1 MAADLIMPTLPGDQ
15 QSRHFF
21 PQQRPH
27 HQRNQSYQI
36 SVGPQISPIN
46 THESTSPDSISSNP
60 TSPRAYQAR
69 QARPMY
75 MPAALRPNL
84 FPSKAKNKSVVD
96 DAASASS
103 TESDTTLRRTNSS
116 IMNLPGMSVFGNRLS
131 RVSTGDSTR
140 SSIDGDFDLE
150 MFPEVMAFPTRKHWK
165 PDSESSVCDDP
176 TCKRTFSY
184 FTRRHHC
191 RKCGNIFCDFHS
203 TFAVPLD
210 QDAKFNPRAAPSR
223 TCRHCFEE
231 FKSWYSRNSSRASSA
246 ASSDAPNPVPSTPIA
261 AGGQGDRSE
270 LLEDPRLLPVYLGIG
285 TGAPSR
291 RTRDARPSS

>member
-1 MAADLIMPTLPGDQ
+1 MAADLIMPTLPGDH

-21 PQQRPH
+21 QQRPQ

-46 THESTSPDSISSNP
+46 TNESTSPDSIASNP
-60 TSPRAYQAR
+60 TSPRAYHAR
-69 QARPMY
+69 QVRPMY

-84 FPSKAKNKSVVD
+84 FPSKTKNKTVD

-103 TESDTTLRRTNSS
+103 TESDSTLRRTNSS
-116 IMNLPGMSVFGNRLS
+116 IMNLPGMAVFSNRLS
-131 RVSTGDSTR
+131 RVSTGESTR

-150 MFPEVMAFPTRKHWK
+150 MFPRVTDLPTRKHWK
-165 PDSESSVCDDP
+165 PDAESTVCDDP

-191 RKCGNIFCDFHS
+191 RKCGNIFCDSHS
-203 TFAVPLD
+203 TFAAPLD
-210 QDAKFNPRAAPSR
+210 QDAKFNPRAPPSR
-223 TCRHCFEE
+223 TCSHCFEE
-231 FKSWYSRNSSRASSA
+231 FKNWYSRNSSRASSA

-261 AGGQGDRSE
+261 AGGQVGGTT
-270 LLEDPRLLPVYLGIG
+270 LPRGPEV
-285 TGAPSR
+285 AASVP
-291 RTRDARPSS
+291 RDWNWSTF

>member
-1 MAADLIMPTLPGDQ
+1 MAADLIMPTIPGDQ

-21 PQQRPH
+21 PQQRSQH
-27 HQRNQSYQI
+27 NQSYQI

-60 TSPRAYQAR
+60 ASPRAYQQAR
-69 QARPMY
+69 QVRPMY

-84 FPSKAKNKSVVD
+84 FPSKKAQNKSMD

-116 IMNLPGMSVFGNRLS
+116 IMNLPGMSVFNNRLS

-140 SSIDGDFDLE
+140 SSLDGDFDLE
-150 MFPEVMAFPTRKHWK
+150 MFPEVTALPSRKHWK
-165 PDSESSVCDDP
+165 PDSQSSVCDDP

-203 TFAVPLD
+203 TFAAPLD
-210 QDAKFNPRAAPSR
+210 QDAKFNPRAPVSR

-231 FKSWYSRNSSRASSA
+231 FKNWYSRNSSRASSA
-246 ASSDAPNPVPSTPIA
+246 ASSDAPNPVKSTPIA
-261 AGGQGDRSE
+261 AGGQGDASE
-270 LLEDPRLLPVYLGIG
+270 LPRGPEV
-285 TGAPSR
+285 AASVP
-291 RTRDARPSS
+291 RDWNWSTF